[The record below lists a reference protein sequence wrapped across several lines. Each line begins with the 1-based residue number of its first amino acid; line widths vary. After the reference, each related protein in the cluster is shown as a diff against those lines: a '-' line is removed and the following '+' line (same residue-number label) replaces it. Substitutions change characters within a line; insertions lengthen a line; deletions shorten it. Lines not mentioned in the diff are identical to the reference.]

1 MILTMY
7 SQQIEEL
14 TKMLYPR
21 EDLTERII
29 GAKQFIDRHYANNL
43 DLGAICTEA
52 YISKYHFIRLFKRY
66 YGCTPHQ
73 YLTEVR
79 VKKAKILIQNGMTVR
94 GACFS
99 VGYNSVT
106 SFSSLFKKMN
116 GTAPS
121 RIE

>member
-1 MILTMY
+1 MTFY

-14 TKMLYPR
+14 TNILYPR
-21 EDLTERII
+21 KDLTERII
-29 GAKQFIDRHYANNL
+29 SAKQFIDHHYAKNI
-43 DLGAICTEA
+43 DLEAICKEA

-66 YGCTPHQ
+66 YGRTPHQ
-73 YLTEVR
+73 YLAEVR
-79 VKKAKILIQNGMTVR
+79 VKKAKKLIQNGMTVR

-121 RIE
+121 RID

>member
-1 MILTMY
+1 MIFY
-7 SQQIEEL
+7 NQKIKEL
-14 TKMLYPR
+14 TDSLYPKG
-21 EDLTERII
+21 DITERII
-29 GAKQFIDRHYANNL
+29 AAKQFIDLHYADNL
-43 DLGAICTEA
+43 DLNTICREA
-52 YISKYHFIRLFKRY
+52 CISKYHFIRLFKRY
-66 YGCTPHQ
+66 YGRTPHQ

-79 VKKAKILIQNGMTVR
+79 VKKAKKLIQNGMTVR

-121 RIE
+121 GIG